1 MIVKKITQLLA
12 LVALVAVT
20 YSFTLAPVEADL
32 GKNVKWYTWEEAMEA
47 NKTNPK
53 KIMVDVTTDWC
64 GWCKRMDANTFENP
78 QISKYLNDNFYP
90 IKLNAEMKEDIVYDG
105 NTFKYI
111 PDAGR
116 RGIHTLAYSLLDGQ
130 MSYPSIV
137 FLDEGVQRV
146 MVSKGYKGP
155 DDFLVELKFT
165 AEEAYKDQQLDAFRA
180 KQN

>member
-1 MIVKKITQLLA
+1 MVKKITPLLA
-12 LVALVAVT
+12 LLVLVAVT
-20 YSFTLAPVEADL
+20 YSFTTAPARTAEL
-32 GKNVKWYTWEEAMEA
+32 SKNVKWYTWEEAIAANEA
-47 NKTNPK
+47 NPK

-64 GWCKRMDANTFENP
+64 GWCKRMEANTFENP
-78 QISKYLNDNFYP
+78 EISKYLNENFYP

-137 FLDEGVQRV
+137 FLDESVQRV

-155 DDFLVELKFT
+155 DDFMVELKYT
-165 AEEAYKDQQLDAFRA
+165 AQEAYKSEQLDAFRE
-180 KQN
+180 KQ